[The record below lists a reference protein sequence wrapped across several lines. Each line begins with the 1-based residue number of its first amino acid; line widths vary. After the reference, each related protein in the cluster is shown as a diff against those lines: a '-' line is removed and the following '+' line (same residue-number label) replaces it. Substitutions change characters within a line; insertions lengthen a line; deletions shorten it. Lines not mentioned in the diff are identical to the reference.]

1 MSEGSERCHNCRR
14 GKPDGRC
21 RRCGRPRLDSSERRD
36 KFVGV
41 WLSGDELEDVARRAA
56 AMKMRVG
63 PFLRELGLGSRLS
76 PPAPEINREAWRKLA
91 AGLAALNR
99 MSAGRERNSQ
109 TAITEG
115 LLLEVRELLIRL
127 RADLSGR

>member
-14 GKPDGRC
+14 GKLEGRC

-56 AMKMRVG
+56 AMKMRIG

-99 MSAGRERNSQ
+99 MSGAHGRNSQ
-109 TAITEG
+109 SAITEG